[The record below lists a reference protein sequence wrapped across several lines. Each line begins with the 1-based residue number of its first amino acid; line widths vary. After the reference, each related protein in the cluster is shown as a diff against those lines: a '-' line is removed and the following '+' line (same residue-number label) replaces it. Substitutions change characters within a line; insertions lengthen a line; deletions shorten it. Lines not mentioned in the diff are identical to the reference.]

1 MTERQALRYRNL
13 LIDTEKAINEIL
25 NLYSNDGAER
35 LNTFTGLF
43 RRALHEAPLQSFEA
57 HREMTATL
65 KIKLN
70 PLR

>member
-1 MTERQALRYRNL
+1 MDGLSPHFVRN
-13 LIDTEKAINEIL
+13 DDA
-25 NLYSNDGAER
+25 AQ

-43 RRALHEAPLQSFEA
+43 KRALHEAPLQSFKA
-57 HREMTATL
+57 HHAMTATL